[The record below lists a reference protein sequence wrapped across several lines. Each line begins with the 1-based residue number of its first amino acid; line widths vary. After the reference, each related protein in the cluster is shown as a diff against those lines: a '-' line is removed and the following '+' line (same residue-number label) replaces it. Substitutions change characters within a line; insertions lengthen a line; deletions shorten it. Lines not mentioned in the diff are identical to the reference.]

1 MKKTINILLFCILS
15 LQTIAQVD
23 SVKTIP
29 YTPDLK
35 FKEGLYLT
43 FNQLRSN
50 NPIPKSRI
58 IISEEIQSPQ
68 FFDRVIDGKKIFYF
82 DTKGIRQEIPIE
94 KVWGYSNNGSVYI
107 NVGGNF
113 NRISIIGSICHF
125 IATVTLMNQQYYDPF
140 YYSYGGYY
148 SYGPSSYATQE
159 TRQFLLNFKTGE
171 VFDYDYKNVELLIAT
186 DQQLSTEYSKLSRRK
201 KNDLKF
207 FFIRQFNQRNPLLIP
222 QQN

>member
-1 MKKTINILLFCILS
+1 
-15 LQTIAQVD
+15 
-23 SVKTIP
+23 
-29 YTPDLK
+29 
-35 FKEGLYLT
+35 
-43 FNQLRSN
+43 
-50 NPIPKSRI
+50 
-58 IISEEIQSPQ
+58 
-68 FFDRVIDGKKIFYF
+68 
-82 DTKGIRQEIPIE
+82 
-94 KVWGYSNNGSVYI
+94 
-107 NVGGNF
+107 
-113 NRISIIGSICHF
+113 
-125 IATVTLMNQQYYDPF
+125 MNQQYYDPF